1 MAYIKETFEELPL
14 GAFKMKQ
21 RVFTFIGKTNST
33 KTTMIEELSVFMMGL
48 INENPD
54 VHIEI
59 ANRPGSPVFSV
70 YADICARFDQN
81 RMPDRSH
88 AGVEIQETSYNVT
101 CTDPEMKSTVSM
113 LIQFKDI
120 PGEDFETLSHDSY
133 IMNEN
138 RVPIV
143 VISCNDLIEHH
154 KSSSGFTLL
163 DQYLMNYAR
172 KAEEKRRVQD
182 YEKEQPIVILSNF
195 DVAAK
200 AINDERIRKV
210 WERGS
215 SIMRSDRL
223 HMERHRDGLK
233 LGGIRDISHNCL
245 VPFLREYAPSIYG
258 HLQKI
263 AGGEPLVFACAAA
276 GGEPV
281 KNEETGCFEYP
292 EGFVPFNLDEPLLY
306 LMNREGLYPAHEDE
320 ELSGERTGG
329 PLWKVLESLV
339 REEYGDDYDD
349 DIAQ

>member
-1 MAYIKETFEELPL
+1 MAIRTFILGILEDPSNTAFKTYFVSNEGKKLTGDPKDLLVAASDELGSVSRFISRRCKDRREFFEKGPEGMENEDRELYDAVHRIFRSPVDMKPIRDENGAVSCYVDKDGKIHDVAYIKETFEELPL

-101 CTDPEMKSTVSM
+101 
-113 LIQFKDI
+113 
-120 PGEDFETLSHDSY
+120 
-133 IMNEN
+133 
-138 RVPIV
+138 
-143 VISCNDLIEHH
+143 
-154 KSSSGFTLL
+154 
-163 DQYLMNYAR
+163 
-172 KAEEKRRVQD
+172 
-182 YEKEQPIVILSNF
+182 
-195 DVAAK
+195 
-200 AINDERIRKV
+200 
-210 WERGS
+210 
-215 SIMRSDRL
+215 
-223 HMERHRDGLK
+223 
-233 LGGIRDISHNCL
+233 
-245 VPFLREYAPSIYG
+245 YG